1 MKGSA
6 LVLALLA
13 LSPFAAVAAC
23 GGDAPPPAVPPPTTA
38 SSAGPSGS
46 VLVSSSNPTT
56 TSSAAPADSSSA
68 SPTPVSATALAA
80 ILTVDPSQVAA
91 IASAAASAPA
101 PKTGPQGSARGL
113 EKGIASVASKSAPGM
128 KPEGLV
134 ATGMLKEGDH
144 YVWSLSLP
152 PGKCYAIVGWSPTGE
167 VQDLDL
173 HLLAPPFFS
182 SITGEDVTDDNM
194 PVVGG
199 GPNPMC
205 PVTAS
210 PMPYKLDITAQK
222 GGGHAAVQV
231 YSKSK

>member
-1 MKGSA
+1 MPRSA
-6 LVLALLA
+6 LVLAIFA
-13 LSPFAAVAAC
+13 LSPFAAVVAC
-23 GGDAPPPAVPPPTTA
+23 GSDPPPPAVAPPTTA
-38 SSAGPSGS
+38 SSAAAGGS
-46 VLVSSSNPTT
+46 VLVSNTT
-56 TSSAAPADSSSA
+56 PAPSAAPADSSSA
-68 SPTPVSATALAA
+68 SPPPASAAALAA

-101 PKTGPQGSARGL
+101 PKTGPQGSARDL
-113 EKGIASVASKSAPGM
+113 EKGLASVASKAAPGM

-134 ATGMLKEGDH
+134 ATGVLKEGDH

-152 PGKCYAIVGWSPTGE
+152 PGKCYAIVGWSPAGE
-167 VQDLDL
+167 IQDLDL

-194 PVVGG
+194 PVIGG

-222 GGGHAAVQV
+222 GAGHGAVQV
-231 YSKSK
+231 YSKTK

>member
-1 MKGSA
+1 MRGSG
-6 LVLALLA
+6 LAFTLLA
-13 LSPFAAVAAC
+13 LSPFVVVAC
-23 GGDAPPPAVPPPTTA
+23 GGDPSPPAVAPPTTA
-38 SSAGPSGS
+38 SSAGAGGP
-46 VLVSSSNPTT
+46 VLVWSSNPTT
-56 TSSAAPADSSSA
+56 TSSTPADSSTA
-68 SPTPVSATALAA
+68 APAPVSAAALAA

-91 IASAAASAPA
+91 IASAAANAPA
-101 PKTGPQGSARGL
+101 PKTGPQGSARDL
-113 EKGIASVASKSAPGM
+113 EKGIAAVASKSAPGM

-134 ATGMLKEGDH
+134 ATGTLKEGDH
-144 YVWSLSLP
+144 YVWSISLP

-205 PVTAS
+205 PVTVS
-210 PMPYKLDITAQK
+210 PMAYKLDVTAQK
-222 GGGHAAVQV
+222 GAGRAAVQV
-231 YSKSK
+231 YSKTK

>member
-1 MKGSA
+1 
-6 LVLALLA
+6 
-13 LSPFAAVAAC
+13 
-23 GGDAPPPAVPPPTTA
+23 
-38 SSAGPSGS
+38 

>member
-1 MKGSA
+1 
-6 LVLALLA
+6 
-13 LSPFAAVAAC
+13 
-23 GGDAPPPAVPPPTTA
+23 
-38 SSAGPSGS
+38 
-46 VLVSSSNPTT
+46 
-56 TSSAAPADSSSA
+56 
-68 SPTPVSATALAA
+68 
-80 ILTVDPSQVAA
+80 
-91 IASAAASAPA
+91 
-101 PKTGPQGSARGL
+101 
-113 EKGIASVASKSAPGM
+113 M

-134 ATGMLKEGDH
+134 ATGVLKEGDH
-144 YVWSLSLP
+144 YVWPLSLP

-231 YSKSK
+231 YSKTK